1 MDSLEREES
10 GGKNEIVQVKNYQ
23 VLNEVIGSND
33 TSNSSLLLNSYYEP
47 HILSLKE
54 KMLHKPHFSNS

>member
-1 MDSLEREES
+1 MDSLEKEES
-10 GGKNEIVQVKNYQ
+10 GGKNEIVQVKNYH

-33 TSNSSLLLNSYYEP
+33 TSNSSLLLNSYYEL

-54 KMLHKPHFSNS
+54 KRFHKPHFSNS